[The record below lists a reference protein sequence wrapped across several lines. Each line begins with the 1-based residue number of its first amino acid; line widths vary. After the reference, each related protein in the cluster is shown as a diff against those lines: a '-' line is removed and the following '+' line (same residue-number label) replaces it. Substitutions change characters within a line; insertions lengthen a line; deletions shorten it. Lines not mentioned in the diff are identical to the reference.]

1 MVTTELVVLDMA
13 GTTVADDGLVERAF
27 TAAIAAAGVSEED
40 ERYAGMLDYVRET
53 MGQSKITVF
62 RALLGDEDLAQR
74 ANAEFEGSY
83 GRLVAAGECKPIP
96 GAEETIRGLREKG
109 VRVAL
114 TTGFAPTTQRAL
126 LDALGWHDLADLALA
141 PGDGVRG
148 RPYPDLILAVALKLQ
163 VTDVRNIAVVG
174 DTPTDV
180 RTGLAAG
187 AGIVAGVLT
196 GAGNRGELEAARA
209 THVLDSVSALP
220 AVLDLEGATQS

>member
-148 RPYPDLILAVALKLQ
+148 RPYPDLILAVALKLK

-196 GAGNRGELEAARA
+196 GAGNRGELEAAHA